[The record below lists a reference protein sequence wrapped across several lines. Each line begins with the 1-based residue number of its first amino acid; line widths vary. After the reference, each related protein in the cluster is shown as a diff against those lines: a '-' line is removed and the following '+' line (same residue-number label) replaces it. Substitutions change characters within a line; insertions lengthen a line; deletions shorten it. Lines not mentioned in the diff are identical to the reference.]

1 MVVYFS
7 GTGNSKYVAER
18 IAGSL
23 QEKLICMNERIKSGD
38 TGSVKTGENLVV
50 VVPTYAWRIPRV
62 VSDWIGQTEFVGAKN
77 VWYVMSCGSG
87 IGGADIYNRKL
98 SEKKGLK
105 HMGTA
110 QIIMPENYIA
120 MFNAPDVEKA
130 KKIVAAAGP
139 DIAKAVL
146 AIKHGEKLPSKS
158 GFGASFESG
167 LVNDIFYA
175 AFVKAKAFYADQTCT
190 GCGKCVKV
198 CPLNNVTMKNKKP
211 VWEKHCTHCMACIC
225 YCPAEAIEYGRK
237 INIPYLKNKK
247 EEILQPVFTDVME
260 LEKFTKGQK
269 LRIAKVPFAKL
280 PELLIDKAMAYAVN
294 PLGFNL
300 VLNRE
305 QLNKII
311 GLK

>member
-1 MVVYFS
+1 MILYFS
-7 GTGNSKYVAER
+7 GTGNSRHVAKRMAAE
-18 IAGSL
+18 L
-23 QEKLICMNERIKSGD
+23 DDQLLDLNERIKAED
-38 TGSVKTGENLVV
+38 TSPVETGEDLVV
-50 VVPTYAWRIPRV
+50 VTPTYAWRIPRLV
-62 VSDWIGQTEFVGAKN
+62 RDWLLETEFPGAAQ
-77 VWYVMSCGSG
+77 VWFVMTCGSE
-87 IGGADIYNRKL
+87 IGSAAGYNRAL
-98 SEKKGLK
+98 CQAKGLAC
-105 HMGTA
+105 MGTV
-110 QIIMPENYIA
+110 QIVMPENYIA

-237 INIPYLKNKK
+237 SVGKPRYCFENLG
-247 EEILQPVFTDVME
+247 
-260 LEKFTKGQK
+260 LEKY
-269 LRIAKVPFAKL
+269 
-280 PELLIDKAMAYAVN
+280 DYSN
-294 PLGFNL
+294 PL
-300 VLNRE
+300 
-305 QLNKII
+305 K
-311 GLK
+311 

>member
-1 MVVYFS
+1 
-7 GTGNSKYVAER
+7 
-18 IAGSL
+18 
-23 QEKLICMNERIKSGD
+23 
-38 TGSVKTGENLVV
+38 
-50 VVPTYAWRIPRV
+50 
-62 VSDWIGQTEFVGAKN
+62 
-77 VWYVMSCGSG
+77 
-87 IGGADIYNRKL
+87 
-98 SEKKGLK
+98 
-105 HMGTA
+105 MGTA

-211 VWEKHCTHCMACIC
+211 VWEKHCTH
-225 YCPAEAIEYGRK
+225 
-237 INIPYLKNKK
+237 
-247 EEILQPVFTDVME
+247 
-260 LEKFTKGQK
+260 
-269 LRIAKVPFAKL
+269 
-280 PELLIDKAMAYAVN
+280 
-294 PLGFNL
+294 
-300 VLNRE
+300 
-305 QLNKII
+305 
-311 GLK
+311 